1 MIIIADSGSTKAD
14 WLLISENNDT
24 IAEFNTKGFN
34 PYFHNRDFILGELN
48 NNFELNKYA
57 EEIREVNFYGAGV
70 SSTEMVERLTIPLS
84 QYFTNAKLNVG
95 HDLDAAAF
103 ATANIGEPSI
113 ACILGTGSNSCWY
126 DGKGGVSQIIPALS
140 YILGDE
146 GSGSYFGKNLIREY
160 FYKKMPEH
168 LAKKLEEKYNMD
180 KNEIFKNVYM
190 MPNPNV
196 YLASFSRFLSDNK
209 DELYIRKFIER
220 GLLIFI
226 DLHVCSYERYTEVKT
241 NFIGSI
247 AFFFEDILRDV
258 AERRNVDLGIVIKK
272 PIYNLVKYHA
282 KLRDENVG

>member
-1 MIIIADSGSTKAD
+1 MTP
-14 WLLISENNDT
+14 LQNLILKVL
-24 IAEFNTKGFN
+24 I
-34 PYFHNRDFILGELN
+34 PRDFILSELN

-57 EEIREVNFYGAGV
+57 EEIKEVNFYGAGV
-70 SSTEMVERLTIPLS
+70 SSPEMVERLNVPLS
-84 QYFTNAKLNVG
+84 QYFTNAQLNVG

-103 ATANIGEPSI
+103 ATAEIGKPSI
-113 ACILGTGSNSCWY
+113 ACILGTGSNSCFY
-126 DGKGGVSQIIPALS
+126 NGKSEVSQTIPALS

-180 KNEIFKNVYM
+180 KNEIFRNVYM

-196 YLASFSRFLSDNK
+196 YLAAFSRFLSDNK
-209 DELYIRKFIER
+209 EELYIRKFIEK

-226 DLHVCSYERYTEVKT
+226 DLHVCSYEQHKTVKT
-241 NFIGSI
+241 HFIGSI

-258 AERRNVDLGIVIKK
+258 AQRRNVDVGVVIKK

-282 KLRDENVG
+282 KLRDDKI

>member
-34 PYFHNRDFILGELN
+34 PFFHNRDFILSELN

-57 EEIREVNFYGAGV
+57 EDIKEVNFYGAGV
-70 SSTEMVERLTIPLS
+70 SSPEMAERLNVPLS
-84 QYFTNAKLNVG
+84 QYFTNAQINVG

-103 ATANIGEPSI
+103 ASAEIGKPSI

-126 DGKGGVSQIIPALS
+126 NGKAEVSQTIPALS

-180 KNEIFKNVYM
+180 KNEIFKNVY
-190 MPNPNV
+190 V
-196 YLASFSRFLSDNK
+196 FYLTIKKNCTFVSLLKKGYSF
-209 DELYIRKFIER
+209 
-220 GLLIFI
+220 LLICTFA
-226 DLHVCSYERYTEVKT
+226 VMS
-241 NFIGSI
+241 N
-247 AFFFEDILRDV
+247 
-258 AERRNVDLGIVIKK
+258 IK
-272 PIYNLVKYHA
+272 
-282 KLRDENVG
+282 R